1 MIFYYIA
8 FEISDMNDTIDKIR
22 LLQRLTPF
30 TYFIVLELNEKF
42 ASQIYLDEESKT
54 RTAFKSPSGRQ
65 FFCYNTLPIGL
76 KNTQSTVRRTCDRV
90 LSENASLNDFAVRVG
105 QKLILFA
112 TDPTQNEANFHHLS
126 VRFSDY
132 NLNMRNLDKRHD
144 TELKIFDSVIS
155 RAILV
160 PNPRKLTSI
169 QFLKVFTSKE
179 QLKLFQTFFSSFSSE
194 QIPDYYALNSEL
206 ERLAAS
212 DINNP
217 SNSNALNNCF
227 EQIKNRI
234 NSMIY
239 PR

>member
-1 MIFYYIA
+1 M
-8 FEISDMNDTIDKIR
+8 DDTNAIDKIK

-54 RTAFKSPSGRQ
+54 RTAFKSSSGRK

-76 KNTQSTVRRTCDRV
+76 KNTQQTVRRTCDRI
-90 LSENASLNDFAVRVG
+90 LSENASLNNFAVRVG

-112 TDPTQNEANFHHLS
+112 NDPTRNEANFYQLS
-126 VRFSDY
+126 VRFSEY

-169 QFLKVFTSKE
+169 QFLKVFNSKD

-206 ERLAAS
+206 ERLASS

-217 SNSNALNNCF
+217 NNSNALLNCF

>member
-8 FEISDMNDTIDKIR
+8 FVNSDMNETIDKIR

-30 TYFIVLELNEKF
+30 TYFIVLELNEKL

-54 RTAFKSPSGRQ
+54 KTAFKSPSGRQ

-76 KNTQSTVRRTCDRV
+76 KNTQLTVRRTCDRV

-112 TDPTQNEANFHHLS
+112 KDPTRNEANFQQLS
-126 VRFSDY
+126 VLFSDY
-132 NLNMRNLDKRHD
+132 NLNMRDLDKRHD

-169 QFLKVFTSKE
+169 QFLKVFNSKV

-194 QIPDYYALNSEL
+194 NIPDYYALNTEL

-217 SNSNALNNCF
+217 NNSNALLNCF
-227 EQIKNRI
+227 EQIKIRI